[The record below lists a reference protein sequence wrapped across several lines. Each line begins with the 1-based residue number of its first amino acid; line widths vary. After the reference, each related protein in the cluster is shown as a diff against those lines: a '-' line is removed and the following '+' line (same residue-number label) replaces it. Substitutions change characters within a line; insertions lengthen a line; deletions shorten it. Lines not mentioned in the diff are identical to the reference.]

1 MPDLIAQSQCRHNDC
16 TESTER
22 GYVLCPTHETDW
34 HADKAAH
41 EPESD
46 SRQFVRY
53 AYAEDCQLPYRPA
66 SLEPKTPPDR
76 AYRQPPIDRV
86 LAALN
91 AAGCLY
97 RPSATDVDSWQAE
110 CPTHE
115 DSRPSLHVRRNHDGT
130 IWIKCW
136 AGCPKEGILAALGLE
151 WRDLW
156 EASEHDSGRA
166 KPFVRPLLPP
176 HLRRAMEEA
185 IRLDDLT
192 RRRAAA

>member
-1 MPDLIAQSQCRHNDC
+1 MPDLVAQSQCRHNGC
-16 TESTER
+16 TEPTER

-34 HADKAAH
+34 HHDKAR
-41 EPESD
+41 EPDESD

-53 AYAEDCQLPYRPA
+53 AYAEDCELPYRPA
-66 SLEPKTPPDR
+66 SLEPKRPPAPDTR
-76 AYRQPPIDRV
+76 APIDKV
-86 LAALN
+86 LAALHS
-91 AAGCLY
+91 AGCAY
-97 RPSATDVDSWQAE
+97 RPSASDVDSWQAQ
-110 CPTHE
+110 CPTHT
-115 DSRPSLHVRRNHDGT
+115 DTQPSLHVRRNHDGT
-130 IWIKCW
+130 IWLKCW

-156 EASEHDSGRA
+156 DASEHDTGRSRS
-166 KPFVRPLLPP
+166 FVKPLLPA